1 MATIAWLNGTV
12 VGDTGIVRDGLV
24 VAREGRIAYAGPRRD
39 ELVPPGAERIDAG
52 GKYIAPGFIDIHVH
66 GGGGAD
72 FMDADPEPVFRYHS
86 THGTTALCPTT
97 CAAPLDEILSA
108 MDAVERYRS
117 GGEQFGRALGV
128 HLEGPYFAPT
138 KKGCHLPE
146 QVRPPEEREW
156 RTLLERGGIAR
167 MTLAPEL
174 PGAQMLIEALRRAG
188 AVASA
193 GHSEALLPEMMDA
206 ADWGVT
212 HTTHLYCV
220 MTDALNNRC
229 RGTAAARHGGIV
241 EAIYL
246 DDRITTEVIADG
258 IHLTAEL
265 LRMPLKIK
273 GCENVAIV
281 TDALRGAGMPDG
293 DYTFGP
299 RHGMMATVKNGEA
312 RVKGGVGLASSVC
325 PMNDMVRI
333 TRDLTGCPL
342 WQAVRMASLTPAEI
356 IGCADELGSLAP
368 GKRADV
374 LVFDETVR
382 IDAVYLGGRH
392 LEGA

>member
-1 MATIAWLNGTV
+1 MATVAWFNGILV
-12 VGDTGIVRDGLV
+12 SETGLVKDGLL
-24 VAREGRIAYAGPRRD
+24 VAREGRIAYAGARRD
-39 ELVPPGAERIDAG
+39 ELIPPGAERIDAG
-52 GKYIAPGFIDIHVH
+52 GKYIAPGFLDIHVH

-86 THGTTALCPTT
+86 MHGTTALCPTT

-108 MDAVERYRS
+108 VDAVEHYRS

-128 HLEGPYFAPT
+128 HLEGPYFAAT

-156 RTLLERGGIAR
+156 RLLLERGGVAR

-174 PGAQMLIEALRRAG
+174 PGAQPLIEALCRAG

-193 GHSEALLPEMMDA
+193 GHSEALYPEMMDA

-212 HTTHLYCV
+212 HTTHIYCV

-246 DDRITTEVIADG
+246 DDRLTTEVIADG

-281 TDALRGAGMPDG
+281 TDALRGAGMPEG

-299 RHGMMATVKNGEA
+299 RHGLMATVKNREA

-325 PMNDMVRI
+325 PMDEMVRI

-356 IGCADELGSLAP
+356 IGCADELGSLAA

-374 LVFDETVR
+374 LIFDEDVR
-382 IDAVYLGGRH
+382 IAGVYLGGRR